1 MELVKKYYKLDFSKL
16 ARLVMSDIDSN
27 NTGNILFSSFPK
39 ERVVNALQNPQKN
52 ERLLKNLSNFLY
64 VISPH
69 YRRLCNYYAEM
80 PTFDYYIEPYKLN
93 TSKVNIKAFKK
104 AYDKTLQLLDNMDI
118 KHEMLRCLQ
127 VVFREGIF
135 YGYEHSTDDSYFIQ
149 KLDSDYCR
157 ISGIE
162 DGVFVFQFNFGYFEF
177 DETRLDNFASEF
189 QSMYRKYKNSKQS
202 KGKNKE
208 DLQWQELPSDKSIC
222 IKADESILF
231 PFPPFVGVL
240 LDIYEIEDYKKLK
253 KAKSEMQNIAILS
266 GTVPTNDKSNVAND
280 FKIDLDTAVAFGNKI
295 IEQLPEQVGFIL
307 SVYDDMKLFKL
318 DDDKVGTDKVE
329 EAIKN
334 FWSAAGVSKNLFADN
349 SDTDAALKQSIIA
362 DEQSVF
368 AILRQI
374 ERWINRKLKF
384 NNTKYKFKV
393 NILDITRFNQREK
406 IAEELKAA
414 QYGLPNKIRL
424 FVSMGNS
431 QSSIEGMNF
440 LENDILELHDK
451 FIPLSSSHTQS
462 GNSVN
467 SPTQGEQ
474 GRPSS
479 EDKDIRTDDN
489 GGDD

>member
-16 ARLVMSDIDSN
+16 ARLVMSDIGSN
-27 NTGNILFSSFPK
+27 NTGNIFFSSFPK

-52 ERLLKNLSNFLY
+52 EQLLKNLSNFLY

-93 TSKVNIKAFKK
+93 TSKVNIKTFKK

-177 DETRLDNFASEF
+177 DESRLDNFAPEF
-189 QSMYRKYKNSKQS
+189 QSMYNKYKNSRQS
-202 KGKNKE
+202 RGKDKE
-208 DLQWQELPSDKSIC
+208 DLQWQELPSDRSIC

-266 GTVPTNDKSNVAND
+266 GTVPTNDKSNAAND

-329 EAIKN
+329 EAIRN

-384 NNTKYKFKV
+384 ESGKYKFKI
-393 NILDITRFNQREK
+393 NILDITRFNKKEK
-406 IAEELKAA
+406 VAEELKAA
-414 QYGLPNKIRL
+414 QFGLPNRIRL
-424 FVSMGNS
+424 ASSMGIS
-431 QSSIEGMNF
+431 QSSIESMKF
-440 LENDILELHDK
+440 LEDLLDIPHSW
-451 FIPLSSSHTQS
+451 IPLSSSHTS
-462 GNSVN
+462 SEVD
-467 SPTQGEQ
+467 SPTAGEK
-474 GRPSS
+474 GRPKSDS
-479 EDKDIRTDDN
+479 KDTKTDD
-489 GGDD
+489 GGDEE